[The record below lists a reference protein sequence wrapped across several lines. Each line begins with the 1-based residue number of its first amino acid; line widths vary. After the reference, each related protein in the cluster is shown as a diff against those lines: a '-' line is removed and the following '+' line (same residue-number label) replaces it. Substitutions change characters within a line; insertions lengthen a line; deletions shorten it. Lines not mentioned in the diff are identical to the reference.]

1 VTRITERGEEKHEAF
16 WGKQRQRVAVGGL
29 VALRFSLEGT
39 KSNRLKVTTNTN
51 EREPEHKSRSSG
63 YTLRHAY
70 EDPKTANGKGH
81 DSLTNEAPIFPAGLT
96 ANVREVLTNF
106 LASAQAAFSEDLQAA
121 VLFGSAAEGALRK
134 SSDVNLILVLRRFV
148 PERAQLLR
156 NDLETAEAAILL
168 RVMFLTQDEIPA
180 AGEAFAQ
187 KFSDILRRR
196 VVLLGPDPFAG
207 LTISHAAQVRRL
219 RQVLLNLL
227 LRLRETYTGQDVGS
241 RSALSMLAESTGAL
255 QSSAVLLLVLEG
267 REAPKPK
274 QALMQVAEQVAPGKF
289 ADALAKLSQLRE
301 NGALPDAD
309 AQEVMIGMMEL
320 AAAMHRSAAAL
331 ND

>member
-1 VTRITERGEEKHEAF
+1 MTD
-16 WGKQRQRVAVGGL
+16 Q
-29 VALRFSLEGT
+29 
-39 KSNRLKVTTNTN
+39 
-51 EREPEHKSRSSG
+51 
-63 YTLRHAY
+63 
-70 EDPKTANGKGH
+70 
-81 DSLTNEAPIFPAGLT
+81 APMVPAGLH

-106 LASAQAAFSEDLQAA
+106 LASAQRTFSEDLHAA

-168 RVMFLTQDEIPA
+168 RVMFLEQDEIPA
-180 AGEAFAQ
+180 ACEAFAQ
-187 KFSDILRRR
+187 KFSDVLRCR
-196 VVLLGPDPFAG
+196 VVLFGPDPFAG
-207 LTISHAAQVRRL
+207 LTISRAAQVRRL

-255 QSSAVLLLVLEG
+255 RSSAVLLLVLEG
-267 REAPKPK
+267 REATKPK
-274 QALMQVAEQVAPGKF
+274 RALMKVAEQIAPGKF
-289 ADALAKLSQLRE
+289 ADVLAKLSQLRE
-301 NGALPDAD
+301 KGALPDAD

-320 AAAMHRSAAAL
+320 AAAMHRRAAAL
-331 ND
+331 KE